1 MLAVNATTRVYL
13 YMRDVDMRRSFDGL
27 MAIVQAEFERDI
39 RLGDYFM
46 FVNKRRDRLKI
57 IWWDRDGLAIFMKRL
72 EAGTVQ
78 KPLVGGN
85 AKSLVIDQAQLAMLL
100 TGIDVSNIH
109 RRKRYQVHESTMTN
123 LQSDA
128 SQKC

>member
-13 YMRDVDMRRSFDGL
+13 YMRDVDMRRSYDGL
-27 MAIVQAEFERDI
+27 MAIVQSEFARDI

-46 FVNKRRDRLKI
+46 FVNRRRDRIKI
-57 IWWDRDGLAIFMKRL
+57 MWWDRDGLAIFMKRL

-78 KPLVGGN
+78 KPIIASD

-100 TGIDVSNIH
+100 TGIDVSNIK
-109 RRKRYQVHESTMTN
+109 RRKRYIVAPETHAKFS
-123 LQSDA
+123 S
-128 SQKC
+128 

>member
-13 YMRDVDMRRSFDGL
+13 CMRDVDMRRSYDGL
-27 MAIVQAEFERDI
+27 MAIVQAEFARDI

-46 FVNKRRDRLKI
+46 FVNKRRDRIKI
-57 IWWDRDGLAIFMKRL
+57 MWWDRDGLAIFMKRL

-78 KPLVGGN
+78 KPIITSD

-100 TGIDVSNIH
+100 TGIDVSNIK
-109 RRKRYQVHESTMTN
+109 RRKRYAVAPETLAN
-123 LQSDA
+123 LQT
-128 SQKC
+128 

>member
-13 YMRDVDMRRSFDGL
+13 YMRDVDMRRSYDGL
-27 MAIVQAEFERDI
+27 MAIVQAEFARDI

-46 FVNKRRDRLKI
+46 FVNKRRDRIKI
-57 IWWDRDGLAIFMKRL
+57 MWWDRDGLAIFMKRL

-78 KPLVGGN
+78 KPIITCD

-100 TGIDVSNIH
+100 TGIDVSNIK
-109 RRKRYQVHESTMTN
+109 RRKRYAVAPETLAS
-123 LQSDA
+123 LQS
-128 SQKC
+128 